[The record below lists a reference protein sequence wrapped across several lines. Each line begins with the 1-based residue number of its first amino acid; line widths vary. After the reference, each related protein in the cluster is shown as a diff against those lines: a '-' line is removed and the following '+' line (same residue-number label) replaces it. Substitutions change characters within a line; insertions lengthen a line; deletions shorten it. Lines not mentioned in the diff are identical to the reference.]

1 MIFCG
6 LEIADV
12 IEKNIFLL
20 KTSAESLPYLWE
32 KLGMKEFL
40 LKLVVSDWK
49 HLNGGLLLLRL
60 FAGGMMLTH
69 GWAKLSSFTDL
80 SVTFPDPLGVGNTFS
95 LVLNVF
101 AEVGCSLCLILG
113 FVTRLAVLP
122 LIFNMAMAFFIIH
135 DADAFA
141 VREMALLYLG
151 MYVVVFWAG
160 GGKYAVDEIIR
171 QKLIRRVIP

>member
-60 FAGGMMLTH
+60 FAGKMKGRAYRTQLDQE
-69 GWAKLSSFTDL
+69 S
-80 SVTFPDPLGVGNTFS
+80 
-95 LVLNVF
+95 
-101 AEVGCSLCLILG
+101 
-113 FVTRLAVLP
+113 
-122 LIFNMAMAFFIIH
+122 
-135 DADAFA
+135 
-141 VREMALLYLG
+141 
-151 MYVVVFWAG
+151 
-160 GGKYAVDEIIR
+160 
-171 QKLIRRVIP
+171 

>member
-122 LIFNMAMAFFIIH
+122 LIFNMAMAFFYH
-135 DADAFA
+135 SWCGCFCCKGNGVALPGD
-141 VREMALLYLG
+141 VCRCVLGRRRE
-151 MYVVVFWAG
+151 
-160 GGKYAVDEIIR
+160 ICR
-171 QKLIRRVIP
+171 